1 MPETGDRIVEKG
13 APPDEARLSEWLG
26 ATAFRHWRAMA
37 DRIEAAHPGVFRPDS
52 VYGGQRH
59 GWSLRYKKSKSFCT
73 FIPEYRCLVVQ
84 IVFGKDEQ
92 AKAEAVLAGLGPAL
106 KTAYRE
112 APTFQ
117 DGRWLAVPVRS
128 AGDLDDIGRL
138 LAVKRKPKPQAAPS
152 VP

>member
-1 MPETGDRIVEKG
+1 MPETGDRIVDKG
-13 APPDEARLSEWLG
+13 APPDEGLLRQWLG

-37 DRIEAAHPGVFRPDS
+37 ERIEAAHPGVFRPDW
-52 VYGGQRH
+52 VHGGQKH

-73 FIPEYRCLVVQ
+73 LIPEYRRLVVQ

-92 AKAEAVLAGLGPAL
+92 AKAEAVLPGLGPAL
-106 KTAYRE
+106 KAAYRD
-112 APTFQ
+112 APTFK
-117 DGRWLAVPVRS
+117 DGKWLAVPVRS
-128 AGDLDDIGRL
+128 AADLDAIATL